1 MNTTVKDRPQL
12 MNKQDL
18 EEAEKRV
25 EGKVSPFNS
34 QKIVKNGKT
43 TIRPA
48 TPMPTPQIQN
58 VVAPDGHV
66 RGTVGVFTKPAQMGH
81 SGTLKK
87 FAYIQSDRAGW
98 IEMSPEDAKQYEAD
112 RILVAYDPE
121 EGVGLIKTNPT
132 PLPEKKGV

>member
-1 MNTTVKDRPQL
+1 MTTTVKDRPQT
-12 MNKQDL
+12 MTKQEL

-43 TIRPA
+43 VIRPA
-48 TPMPTPQIQN
+48 TPMPTPKMQE

-66 RGTVGVFTKPAQMGH
+66 RATVGVFSKPAKIGH
-81 SGTLKK
+81 GGTLKR

-98 IEMSPEDAKQYEAD
+98 IEMSPDDAKQYEAD
-112 RILVAYDPE
+112 RILVAYDPD

-132 PLPEKKGV
+132 PIPEKKGV